1 MAIGKRYMNQHYQSI
16 DLQNVSPLE
25 KSSWSNNRKIN
36 PVRLDKGISSI
47 SRQNT
52 SDERLQKCL
61 SLFNAVLESAADGI
75 IALDYQGEILNFN
88 QKLLEVWEIS
98 LPDSFSD
105 LENSERYLSFCK
117 HQLKEPDRI
126 DKLIR
131 ELDRPS
137 EPETS
142 DVWHLKN
149 GRVIERYSK
158 PLIVGGDNIGR
169 VWSFRASQDI
179 QRAEELNRQLN
190 REKELSEQRA
200 RFVSMVSHEF
210 RIPLNIISF
219 AASLL
224 KRHGDRWSEEK
235 KLNYFDRLQSA
246 VEQLSS
252 LMDEVLIIGR
262 AEAGKLVFE
271 TTSLDLAAFCQEIV
285 SEMHLR
291 EKNHQRINFVC
302 YGDRRKVEVD
312 KKILRRIL
320 INLLSNAIKYSP
332 DRHPVELILD
342 FQNQKTILTVKD
354 RGIGIPELDRQ
365 KLFESFY
372 RGSNVGDLPGHGL
385 GLAIVKKLADIHG
398 AQISVESEV
407 GKGTTFSLCLEKLQK

>member
-1 MAIGKRYMNQHYQSI
+1 MAIGKRYMNQHYQSL
-16 DLQNVSPLE
+16 DSQHFAALE
-25 KSSWSNNRKIN
+25 QSSWSNNRKIN

-61 SLFNAVLESAADGI
+61 SLFSAVLESAADGI
-75 IALDYQGEILNFN
+75 IALDYGGEILNFN

-98 LPDSFSD
+98 LSDSFSD
-105 LENSERYLSFCK
+105 LENRERYLSFCK
-117 HQLKEPDRI
+117 RQLKDPDRI

-137 EPETS
+137 DLEEC
-142 DVWHLKN
+142 DFWELKN
-149 GRVIERYSK
+149 GRIIERYSK
-158 PLIVGGDNIGR
+158 PLIVGEDNIGR
-169 VWSFRASQDI
+169 VWSFRTSQDT
-179 QRAEELNRQLN
+179 QRSEELNRQLN

-271 TTSLDLAAFCQEIV
+271 PTSLDLAAFCQEIV

-398 AQISVESEV
+398 AQISLESEV
-407 GKGTTFSLCLEKLQK
+407 GKGTTFSLCLDKLQK